1 LSPPPPSP
9 LAPIKPANPGPPGKN
24 WPLKRRETPWVWI
37 IICNLQTLN
46 VVIYTLHVSS
56 DLASLAKAAVSGDE
70 AALDLLSWKQGKV
83 KMSLG
88 PQESVCF
95 FVGGTKGQ

>member
-1 LSPPPPSP
+1 VCVYV
-9 LAPIKPANPGPPGKN
+9 N
-24 WPLKRRETPWVWI
+24 
-37 IICNLQTLN
+37 
-46 VVIYTLHVSS
+46 S

-70 AALDLLSWKQGKV
+70 AALDLLSWNKGGGKV

-95 FVGGTKGQ
+95 FVGGTNGERIDCLYWFMPTCF

>member
-1 LSPPPPSP
+1 VCVYV
-9 LAPIKPANPGPPGKN
+9 N
-24 WPLKRRETPWVWI
+24 
-37 IICNLQTLN
+37 
-46 VVIYTLHVSS
+46 S

-70 AALDLLSWKQGKV
+70 AALDLLSWNKGGGKV

-95 FVGGTKGQ
+95 FVGGTNGE